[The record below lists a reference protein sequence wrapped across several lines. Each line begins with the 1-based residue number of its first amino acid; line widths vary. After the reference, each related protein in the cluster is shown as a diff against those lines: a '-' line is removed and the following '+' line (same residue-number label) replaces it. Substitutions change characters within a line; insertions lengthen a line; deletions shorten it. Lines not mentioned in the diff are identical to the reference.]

1 MEYTLAQANQISAST
16 KDEILPV
23 FRLGQ
28 RVRITKPI
36 KNDGSNPFNEPN
48 EILIH
53 PGAEG
58 YVKHIGDWLQVIRIY
73 EVHFIEEG
81 HTFGCRESELEA
93 IDDVD
98 GYDEVEEE
106 LRWIREHRAKKA
118 AQKKTKP
125 KRKQRNLHF
134 KETKPKMLPLPCSM
148 KTHMQNSAKL
158 L

>member
-1 MEYTLAQANQISAST
+1 MEFTPAQASLVSAST

-23 FRLGQ
+23 FHMGQ

-36 KNDGSNPFNEPN
+36 KNDGSNPFHAPDAV
-48 EILIH
+48 LVQ

-58 YVKHIGDWLQVIRIY
+58 YVTFIGDWLQVIRIY

-81 HTFGCRESELEA
+81 STYGCREAELVA

-106 LRWIREHRAKKA
+106 LRWLREHRAKKA
-118 AQKKTKP
+118 RQKEAE
-125 KRKQRNLHF
+125 Q
-134 KETKPKMLPLPCSM
+134 S
-148 KTHMQNSAKL
+148 QNKGSND
-158 L
+158 

>member
-1 MEYTLAQANQISAST
+1 MEFTHAQAKQISAST

-23 FRLGQ
+23 FHLGQ

-36 KNDGSNPFNEPN
+36 RNDGSNPFHSPDA
-48 EILIH
+48 ILVQ

-58 YVKHIGDWLQVIRIY
+58 YVTHIGDWLQVIRIY

-81 HTFGCRESELEA
+81 STYGCREAELVA

-106 LRWIREHRAKKA
+106 LRWLREHRAKKA
-118 AQKKTKP
+118 AQKAAAQSQYKG
-125 KRKQRNLHF
+125 
-134 KETKPKMLPLPCSM
+134 SDD
-148 KTHMQNSAKL
+148 
-158 L
+158 

>member
-1 MEYTLAQANQISAST
+1 MEFTHAQASQISAST

-28 RVRITKPI
+28 RVRMTKPI
-36 KNDGSNPFNEPN
+36 RNDGSNPFNEPN
-48 EILIH
+48 EILV
-53 PGAEG
+53 PAGAEG

-81 HTFGCRESELEA
+81 DTYGCREAELEA

-106 LRWIREHRAKKA
+106 LRWLREHRAEKAAKKA
-118 AQKKTKP
+118 AQEAAA
-125 KRKQRNLHF
+125 QSQ
-134 KETKPKMLPLPCSM
+134 KEGE
-148 KTHMQNSAKL
+148 
-158 L
+158 

>member
-36 KNDGSNPFNEPN
+36 RNDGSNPFESPDA
-48 EILIH
+48 ILVQ

-58 YVKHIGDWLQVIRIY
+58 YVKHIGDFLQVIRIY

-81 HTFGCRESELEA
+81 NTFGCREAELEA
-93 IDDVD
+93 VGEHD

-106 LRWIREHRAKKA
+106 LRWIREHRAKRAAEKA
-118 AQKKTKP
+118 A
-125 KRKQRNLHF
+125 
-134 KETKPKMLPLPCSM
+134 KEAQSQDEGDKD
-148 KTHMQNSAKL
+148 
-158 L
+158 

>member
-1 MEYTLAQANQISAST
+1 MEFTPAQTNQISAST

-36 KNDGSNPFNEPN
+36 KNDGSNPFHEPN
-48 EILIH
+48 AVLVE

-58 YVKHIGDWLQVIRIY
+58 YVTHIGDWLQVIRIY

-81 HTFGCRESELEA
+81 STYGCREAELEA
-93 IDDVD
+93 IEDID

-106 LRWIREHRAKKA
+106 LKWLKEHRAKKEEE
-118 AQKKTKP
+118 KKKGQSQI
-125 KRKQRNLHF
+125 KGSND
-134 KETKPKMLPLPCSM
+134 
-148 KTHMQNSAKL
+148 
-158 L
+158 